1 MDAKG
6 NVDVVVNEVKEAYYY
21 DMNSQYPYAMLNDIL
36 LVTLYIL
43 PTKNLDN
50 IFGFVYFV
58 YGKFTPP
65 YVLRVPFIQYKDP
78 KTNKVSCPR
87 GSFNRMIF
95 SEEIKYALKYGYKFE
110 VKFSYKFARGKGVF
124 NSFILKEFD

>member
-21 DMNSQYPYAMLNDIL
+21 DMNSQYSHGMLKDMPVGNPVYSTD
-36 LVTLYIL
+36 
-43 PTKNLDN
+43 KNLDN
-50 IFGFVYFV
+50 IFWFVYFV

-95 SEEIKYALKYGYKFE
+95 SEA
-110 VKFSYKFARGKGVF
+110 
-124 NSFILKEFD
+124 N

>member
-21 DMNSQYPYAMLNDIL
+21 DMNSQYSHGMLKDMPVGNPVYSTD
-36 LVTLYIL
+36 
-43 PTKNLDN
+43 KNLDN
-50 IFGFVYFV
+50 IFGFVF
-58 YGKFTPP
+58 GKVTAPSEAE
-65 YVLRVPFIQYKDP
+65 LRVPIIQYRDP

>member
-21 DMNSQYPYAMLNDIL
+21 DMNSQYSHGMLKDMPVGNPVYSTD
-36 LVTLYIL
+36 
-43 PTKNLDN
+43 KNLDN
-50 IFGFVYFV
+50 IFGFVF
-58 YGKFTPP
+58 GKVTAPSEAE
-65 YVLRVPFIQYKDP
+65 LGVPIIQYRDP

-95 SEEIKYALKYGYKFE
+95 SEA
-110 VKFSYKFARGKGVF
+110 
-124 NSFILKEFD
+124 N